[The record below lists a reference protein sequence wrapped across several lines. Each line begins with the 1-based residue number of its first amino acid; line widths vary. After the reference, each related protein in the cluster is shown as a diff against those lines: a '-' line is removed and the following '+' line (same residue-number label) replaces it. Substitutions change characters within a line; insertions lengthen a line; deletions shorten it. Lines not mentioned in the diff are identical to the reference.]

1 MNASI
6 MYKAFGISLQECSDM
21 RCESNKIF
29 LNIPTPLDKLCYPK
43 CGSHNVVRNG
53 FTVRRFVS
61 VPLGCS
67 KTFVKRKIQRV
78 KCSDC
83 GCIKNEDVD
92 FAKDKRKHTTAF
104 ANMIIDLSSFATIQ
118 DIVAS
123 PQTIYTCMV

>member
-1 MNASI
+1 
-6 MYKAFGISLQECSDM
+6 MYKAFSISLQESSDM

-67 KTFVKRKIQRV
+67 KTFVKEE
-78 KCSDC
+78 
-83 GCIKNEDVD
+83 N
-92 FAKDKRKHTTAF
+92 
-104 ANMIIDLSSFATIQ
+104 
-118 DIVAS
+118 
-123 PQTIYTCMV
+123 PTCQMF